1 MSRPAI
7 TPSDPVAVNAMLI
20 AVRQSANVICDRWSL
35 SVVLAALLGAR
46 RFSDFVERT
55 GVTGGLLT
63 ARMRRLEAAGLFVAV
78 PYSRRPLRHEY
89 RLTNMG
95 EELYAVVVEMVRWE
109 QRWFPEPANPMLQL
123 IDARSPEALTMP
135 VACKACG
142 LPILARD
149 VSIKISRTLLQKM
162 PDKQMDHRRSTIDS
176 ASEPIAP
183 ALLGTSLDL
192 LGDKW
197 SIELINCAFLGL
209 HRFGEFRAYTG
220 IAANILT
227 DRMNRL
233 MSTGFLYRGDSRHS
247 GKPAPG
253 YWLTEEGLSF
263 YPVLLRM
270 QDWADAWISDR
281 VRSPIT
287 LTHRPCEQVL
297 RIGR

>member
-1 MSRPAI
+1 
-7 TPSDPVAVNAMLI
+7 ML
-20 AVRQSANVICDRWSL
+20 
-35 SVVLAALLGAR
+35 LAALLGAR
-46 RFSDFVERT
+46 RFNDFVERT

-63 ARMRRLEAAGLFVAV
+63 ARMRRLEAAGLFIAV

-89 RLTNMG
+89 RLTTMG

-109 QRWFPEPANPMLQL
+109 QRWFPDPTNPMLQL
-123 IDARSPEALTMP
+123 VRSRSPDALAAP
-135 VACKACG
+135 VACAACG

-149 VSIKISRTLLQKM
+149 VDVKVSRTLLQKM
-162 PDKQMDHRRSTIDS
+162 PDKQTEHRRSTIDS
-176 ASEPIAP
+176 GSQPTAP

-209 HRFGEFRAYTG
+209 HRFGEFRAHTG

-233 MSTGFLYRGDSRHS
+233 TNAGFLSRGDARLSD
-247 GKPAPG
+247 KPAPG
-253 YWLTEEGLSF
+253 YWLSEEGLSF

-270 QDWADAWISDR
+270 QDWADAWITDR
-281 VRSPIT
+281 VRSPVT
-287 LTHRPCEQVL
+287 LLHRPCGKTL
-297 RIGR
+297 RIKPTGASSIGSPTRVA